1 MEHVVLRFLLASA
14 VILTAATVISGE
26 RVNETSA
33 TTELVWSK
41 GKLESDLLNK
51 PEPGNSDYLSA
62 GADVDDHDDL
72 DGGFSSLDGVLRWAI
87 GHSDPAK
94 LKESAEDVQRL
105 SASELQKRQLEIK
118 ELIEKM
124 NMPSDAQLMQIA
136 IDDLNNSSSSLE
148 DRQRALQELLILVEP
163 LDNANDLNKLGGLAI
178 VIQELNHP
186 DPDIRRLSAWVLG
199 KACQN
204 NPVVQKQI
212 LELGALTKLI
222 KMVKS
227 TSIEE
232 AIKALYAVSAL
243 IRNNLSSQEL
253 FYAEAGDTM
262 LQALVAIKNLL
273 QLKTTGA
280 LIFKDFCDL
289 NGSLVRMRQQLLD
302 LMASEDH
309 RDYAVD
315 LENLRREVELIFHE
329 KLGKGDGVCLCKSSP
344 LSTSF
349 PQLKSLKIP
358 SQPLHPEENTKARN
372 PMGNSRLTVIST
384 FVPIMRG
391 QLILYGCHWLILLF
405 VMGVKGLAFFSF
417 TRVKSTGQAWLEHA
431 VVSVLFLY
439 FGPLLVMAG
448 PGSSGNGSGGS
459 GPAGAGG
466 GDGGVKKKGV
476 PNSNYV
482 VPLDNSLASAYTS
495 CITRPISEI
504 LRDLNKR
511 IPDNIIKPPNSSS
524 TLIPWFHAN
533 RMLSFYA
540 PGWCGEIRDVIF
552 AENGSV
558 TVVYRVTIRG
568 SDGEAHRESSGTVS
582 SSDVD
587 IEDPVAA
594 AEEIAFCRACA
605 RFGLGLYLYHEEQML

>member
-1 MEHVVLRFLLASA
+1 MEHVVLSFLLASA

-33 TTELVWSK
+33 TAELVWSK
-41 GKLESDLLNK
+41 GKLESDLLSK

-148 DRQRALQELLILVEP
+148 DRQH
-163 LDNANDLNKLGGLAI
+163 LNKLGGLAI

-262 LQALVAIKNLL
+262 LQEILSNSSSDIRLHRKAVFLVADLVECQLENLARAESPFFRNRFFLKSVVDLTASTDLDLQEKALVAIKNLL
-273 QLKTTGA
+273 QLKTTEA

-329 KLGKGDGVCLCKSSP
+329 KLGKVMKVPTRRDIS
-344 LSTSF
+344 
-349 PQLKSLKIP
+349 
-358 SQPLHPEENTKARN
+358 A
-372 PMGNSRLTVIST
+372 PM
-384 FVPIMRG
+384 
-391 QLILYGCHWLILLF
+391 Q
-405 VMGVKGLAFFSF
+405 
-417 TRVKSTGQAWLEHA
+417 
-431 VVSVLFLY
+431 FL
-439 FGPLLVMAG
+439 
-448 PGSSGNGSGGS
+448 
-459 GPAGAGG
+459 
-466 GDGGVKKKGV
+466 
-476 PNSNYV
+476 
-482 VPLDNSLASAYTS
+482 
-495 CITRPISEI
+495 
-504 LRDLNKR
+504 
-511 IPDNIIKPPNSSS
+511 
-524 TLIPWFHAN
+524 
-533 RMLSFYA
+533 
-540 PGWCGEIRDVIF
+540 
-552 AENGSV
+552 
-558 TVVYRVTIRG
+558 
-568 SDGEAHRESSGTVS
+568 
-582 SSDVD
+582 
-587 IEDPVAA
+587 
-594 AEEIAFCRACA
+594 
-605 RFGLGLYLYHEEQML
+605 

>member
-1 MEHVVLRFLLASA
+1 MERVVLRTLLASA

-33 TTELVWSK
+33 TAELVWSK
-41 GKLESDLLNK
+41 GKLESDLLSK

-262 LQALVAIKNLL
+262 LQEILSNSSSDIRLHRKAVFLVADLVECQLENLARAESPFFRNRFFLKSVVDLTASTDLDLQEKALVAIKNLL
-273 QLKTTGA
+273 QLKTTEA
-280 LIFKDFCDL
+280 LIFKVFCDL

-329 KLGKGDGVCLCKSSP
+329 KLGKVMKVPTRRDIS
-344 LSTSF
+344 
-349 PQLKSLKIP
+349 
-358 SQPLHPEENTKARN
+358 A
-372 PMGNSRLTVIST
+372 PM
-384 FVPIMRG
+384 
-391 QLILYGCHWLILLF
+391 Q
-405 VMGVKGLAFFSF
+405 
-417 TRVKSTGQAWLEHA
+417 
-431 VVSVLFLY
+431 FL
-439 FGPLLVMAG
+439 
-448 PGSSGNGSGGS
+448 
-459 GPAGAGG
+459 
-466 GDGGVKKKGV
+466 
-476 PNSNYV
+476 
-482 VPLDNSLASAYTS
+482 
-495 CITRPISEI
+495 
-504 LRDLNKR
+504 
-511 IPDNIIKPPNSSS
+511 
-524 TLIPWFHAN
+524 
-533 RMLSFYA
+533 
-540 PGWCGEIRDVIF
+540 
-552 AENGSV
+552 
-558 TVVYRVTIRG
+558 
-568 SDGEAHRESSGTVS
+568 
-582 SSDVD
+582 
-587 IEDPVAA
+587 
-594 AEEIAFCRACA
+594 
-605 RFGLGLYLYHEEQML
+605 